1 MVNISTLSF
10 SFHDIKIEE
19 SELIDL
25 DFFFGKKNQDIYNF
39 LNKIQFEVDD
49 RVVKQILNK
58 FTRLSFDTIN

>member
-10 SFHDIKIEE
+10 SFHDYKIEE

-39 LNKIQFEVDD
+39 LDKIQFEVDD

-58 FTRLSFDTIN
+58 APGLSFDTIN

>member
-25 DFFFGKKNQDIYNF
+25 DFFFGKKTQDIYNV
-39 LNKIQFEVDD
+39 LDKIQFEVDD

-58 FTRLSFDTIN
+58 APRQI